1 MRSMVGNEE
10 AKLVLALMHKRAEV
24 PEDLKAKALEQ
35 IRVFSMSCEAGSAK
49 GYLLDKLIE
58 AIENDDVDKVIE
70 VSEMAAACIMD
81 DLDCDG
87 DDVAIDPELEE
98 MAHDAI
104 DSVIGMLEGDGLTQ
118 KEAASLLKRVMD
130 WFSFVPLIIAD
141 GMMIGWSGEYGRIVV
156 FGMNFEG
163 DKVELAEKYT
173 GIDGKQRTL
182 SVLHR
187 QFNLG
192 EEVEVGFAVLKYK
205 RLDDGVVEMFARSL

>member
-10 AKLVLALMHKRAEV
+10 AKLVLALMHKKAEV

-35 IRVFSMSCEAGSAK
+35 LRVFSMSCEAGSAK

-58 AIENDDVDKVIE
+58 AIETNDVNKVIE
-70 VSEMAAACIMD
+70 VSEMAAGIMND
-81 DLDCDG
+81 FDCDG
-87 DDVAIDPELEE
+87 DEATMDPELEE
-98 MAHDAI
+98 MARDAI
-104 DSVIGMLEGDGLTQ
+104 DSVIGMLEGEGLAE

-130 WFSFVPLIIAD
+130 SFSFIPLIIAD

-163 DKVELAEKYT
+163 DKGELAEKYN
-173 GIDGKQRTL
+173 GIDGKQRML

-192 EEVEVGFAVLKYK
+192 EEVKVGFAVLKYK
-205 RLDDGVVEMFARSL
+205 KLDDNNIELLVRSL